1 MKEMNANTIPETKI
15 HQYIVVDNGEFPNSI
30 LPVVLY
36 RQALH
41 LPMFFASQSVKDLLL
56 ENGWGNNWR
65 GGIFTYHHYHSNTHE
80 VLAVIKG
87 KTRLVLGGD
96 GGEIVKIE
104 KGDVIIIPAGVAHRN
119 IGEETAVTCIAGYP
133 GGTNYDMQLGRPGE
147 RPAADKRIED
157 LAFPSSGPVQGIKD
171 PLLDIWVRAMQSF
184 PIGMVS

>member
-1 MKEMNANTIPETKI
+1 MKDINANTIPDTKI
-15 HQYIVVDNGEFPNSI
+15 HQYIVTDNGEFPNSI

-36 RQALH
+36 RQVLH

-65 GGIFTYHHYHSNTHE
+65 GGIYTYHHYHSNTHE
-80 VLAVIKG
+80 ALAVIKG

-133 GGTNYDMQLGRPGE
+133 GGTNYDMQLGKPGE
-147 RPAADKRIED
+147 RPMTDKRIEE
-157 LAFPSSGPVQGIKD
+157 LTLPPSGPVKGIND
-171 PLLDIWVRAMQSF
+171 PLLDIWVRAMHAF
-184 PIGMVS
+184 PISMVS